1 MEGLYPDYD
10 ACNDACD
17 GDCDD
22 DYDDEDGD
30 GGNSRC

>member
-1 MEGLYPDYD
+1 MGGLYPDY
-10 ACNDACD
+10 DACD

-22 DYDDEDGD
+22 DNDDDCDDEEGD

>member
-1 MEGLYPDYD
+1 MGGLYPDY
-10 ACNDACD
+10 DACD

-22 DYDDEDGD
+22 DCDDEEGD